1 MKSTTYRESDASL
14 SPASVR
20 HFQAEESDALSKR
33 LLELIGGDSLLSFSR
48 RCGVNEGTLRNIIK
62 SGAQPR
68 TDHLIAIADAA
79 NVSIEWL
86 AAGRGPKQRG
96 AAPAPAPQPFDT
108 VRLARAIGAV
118 QEGLASIR
126 RTLPPD
132 KHAQLIEAAYE
143 LILEDEQA
151 AAAQATT
158 SARIIKFIKLAA

>member
-14 SPASVR
+14 STASVR

-33 LLELIGGDSLLSFSR
+33 VLELIGGDSLLSFSR

-96 AAPAPAPQPFDT
+96 AAPAPAPTTPAPQLNMELL
-108 VRLARAIGAV
+108 VSAVQGV
-118 QEGLASIR
+118 QEGLHAIN
-126 RTLPPD
+126 RTLPPQRYAD
-132 KHAQLIEAAYE
+132 LVAASYE
-143 LILEDEQA
+143 LL
-151 AAAQATT
+151 ATT
-158 SARIIKFIKLAA
+158 GGHASKDNVIKFIRAAA